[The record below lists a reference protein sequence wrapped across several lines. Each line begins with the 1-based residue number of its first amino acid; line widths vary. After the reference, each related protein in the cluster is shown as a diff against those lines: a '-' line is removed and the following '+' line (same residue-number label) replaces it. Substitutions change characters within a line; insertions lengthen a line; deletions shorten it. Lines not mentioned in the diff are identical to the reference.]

1 MHRMPQPTWGR
12 AGTHTP
18 EERVYWLNTII
29 FMTSQCV
36 LKNRSFGNQ
45 NQNASLQNYYPN
57 FWILSISAT
66 SGKIYLSWQIVSFW
80 GYSLALFSEGFSK
93 LYTHFFWTLC
103 VWFPVFFSPE
113 KGRRSLRSSCRQRGR
128 WRAHEQ
134 VHWTRYTFDH
144 FGSNRFFFCVMR
156 EVLPEELNPWIKF
169 GGKFSLISNSERVV
183 ILRLGVSTCRTF
195 CGHFYS

>member
-57 FWILSISAT
+57 FWILSISAK
-66 SGKIYLSWQIVSFW
+66 SRKIYWSWQIVSFW
-80 GYSLALFSEGFSK
+80 GYSLTLFSVGVSK
-93 LYTHFFWTLC
+93 FYGHFFFGHHVDDFMC
-103 VWFPVFFSPE
+103 FCSPG
-113 KGRRSLRSSCRQRGR
+113 KGSRSLRSSCRQRGR

-134 VHWTRYTFDH
+134 VHWTRCT
-144 FGSNRFFFCVMR
+144 
-156 EVLPEELNPWIKF
+156 LNN
-169 GGKFSLISNSERVV
+169 LV
-183 ILRLGVSTCRTF
+183 ILDQIDFSSSLCEKSCLKSSTLE
-195 CGHFYS
+195 